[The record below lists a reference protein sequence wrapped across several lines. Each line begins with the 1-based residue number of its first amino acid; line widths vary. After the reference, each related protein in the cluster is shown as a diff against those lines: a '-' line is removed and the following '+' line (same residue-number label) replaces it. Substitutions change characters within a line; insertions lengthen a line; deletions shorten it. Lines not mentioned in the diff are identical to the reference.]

1 MLGDLKCK
9 DKRDPKAN
17 IEIEFGG
24 IDDETAELLD
34 FAQRTSDVK
43 DLVLLFDPPAG
54 VLMKLRV

>member
-1 MLGDLKCK
+1 MLSDLKCK
-9 DKRDPKAN
+9 DKPDPKAN

-43 DLVLLFDPPAG
+43 DLVLLFDTQLAYS
-54 VLMKLRV
+54 